1 MCGLGWRPL
10 GNGCLSSRCWWACS
24 AAPPLIACMR
34 SRPNMR
40 PKTGDE
46 RIKIKI
52 KIKITRGVP
61 QQN

>member
-1 MCGLGWRPL
+1 
-10 GNGCLSSRCWWACS
+10 
-24 AAPPLIACMR
+24 
-34 SRPNMR
+34 MR

>member
-1 MCGLGWRPL
+1 
-10 GNGCLSSRCWWACS
+10 
-24 AAPPLIACMR
+24 
-34 SRPNMR
+34 MR

-52 KIKITRGVP
+52 KIKIKITRGVP